1 MTIPGRFL
9 RRWLPALLLLM
20 LAIGP
25 LPAAAQTAPRVAGTW
40 NMTLM
45 SHQVGLELI
54 QDGAAVTGTLM
65 MMGKDVKVEG
75 TFADGVLALTGVGA
89 KLADRD
95 GGEAMEITLRGRL
108 TADDTLEGEIDTA
121 RGPAKWTAE
130 RLGQ

>member
-1 MTIPGRFL
+1 MRIPGRFL
-9 RRWLPALLLLM
+9 PRWLPAMLLT
-20 LAIGP
+20 LAIGTV
-25 LPAAAQTAPRVAGTW
+25 PAAAQTAPRVAGTW

-45 SHQVGLELI
+45 SHQVGLELT
-54 QDGAAVTGTLM
+54 QDGVAVTGTLM

-89 KLADRD
+89 KIADRE
-95 GGEAMEITLRGRL
+95 GGEAMAIKLRGRL
-108 TADDTLEGEIDTA
+108 TPDDTLEGEIDTA